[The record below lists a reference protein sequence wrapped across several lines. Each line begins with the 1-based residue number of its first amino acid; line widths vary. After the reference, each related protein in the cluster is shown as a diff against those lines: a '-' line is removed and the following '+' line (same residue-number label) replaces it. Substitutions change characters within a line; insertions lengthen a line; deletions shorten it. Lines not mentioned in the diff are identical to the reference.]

1 MNKHFKLVLLTALL
15 TGTGITAFQL
25 IWLYKTWTITEN
37 NFYTTASSLLQKSV
51 DEYHNIEIRIMLDG
65 GMHSTFTPLD
75 SATMH
80 PLHEALSSME
90 KPDMVEGLIVN
101 IAGNT
106 KKPPFNQ
113 QELKNRYQRELQLH
127 KIDMPVTLARDT
139 FVTRPAQHM
148 ASAILNGH
156 KDKTRI
162 TATFPNPTPYLI
174 QQNAWPIGIS
184 FSLILFTIGSLIY
197 MLRVIKRQQQLDS
210 MKNDFIS
217 NMTHELRTPVT
228 ILRSTHEAIDT
239 FGYIN
244 DPERTLRYLHANRQ
258 VLDQMDKNI
267 DRILQIAK
275 YENAPVITP
284 TQINL
289 RQLLTAI
296 TEQFLMEDH
305 VAITLHYELPA
316 EEVYIDGNMLE
327 IIVASLIDNA
337 VKYSN
342 KPATINIL
350 VAAENNSMILE
361 VTDNGI
367 GIASANLPYI
377 FDRFYR
383 VPTGNVHNVKGFGIG
398 LNYVQTLTRLLGG
411 TITVKSK
418 PGTGSSFR
426 LQFPLR

>member
-51 DEYHNIEIRIMLDG
+51 DEYHNREIRIMLDG
-65 GMHSTFTPLD
+65 GMHSSFNPFD
-75 SATMH
+75 SAAMH
-80 PLHEALSSME
+80 PIHEILSSMSN
-90 KPDMVEGLIVN
+90 PDAVEEMVVN
-101 IAGNT
+101 MAGNAP
-106 KKPPFNQ
+106 KPPFNLE
-113 QELKNRYQRELQLH
+113 ELKTKYQRELRLH
-127 KIDMPVTLARDT
+127 KIDMPVILTRDT
-139 FVTRPAQHM
+139 FVTTPVQHM

-156 KDKTRI
+156 KNKTRI
-162 TATFPNPTPYLI
+162 TASFSNPTPYLI

-184 FSLILFTIGSLIY
+184 FSLILFTTGSLIY
-197 MLRVIKRQQQLDS
+197 MLRVIRRQQQLDS

-244 DPERTLRYLHANRQ
+244 NPERTLRYLHANRQ

-289 RQLLTAI
+289 LQLLTAI
-296 TEQFLMEDH
+296 TQQFLMEDH
-305 VAITLHYELPA
+305 VAITLHYELPV
-316 EEVYIDGNMLE
+316 EEVHMDGNMLE

-342 KPATINIL
+342 KPATINIQ
-350 VAAENNSMILE
+350 VTAENNSMILE

-418 PGTGSSFR
+418 PGAGSSFR